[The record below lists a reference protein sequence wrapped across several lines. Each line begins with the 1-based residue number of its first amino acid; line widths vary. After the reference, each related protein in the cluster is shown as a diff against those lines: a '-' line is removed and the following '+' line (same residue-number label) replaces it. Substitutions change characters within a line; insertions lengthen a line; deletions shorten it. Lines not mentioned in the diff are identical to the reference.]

1 MLSKEEGRRVI
12 EQVLEQSRADDVMV
26 TLVASSTTHLRYARN
41 TPSTSG
47 QQSDHVLTVQS
58 TFGKKS
64 ASATV
69 NQLDPATLAEVVSR
83 SEQLAKLAP
92 ENPEQLPG
100 LGGQTYPTVAAY
112 DERLIETGAADI
124 VRGSAL
130 CIERARGLGLS
141 AAGYSEASASAS
153 WLGNR
158 RGLSAH
164 HRATDAAFSQTVRT
178 SSAPGGADAGGSGW
192 GAGVGNSVREI
203 DYASCSRI
211 SIAKA
216 QASTNPRPLAPGK
229 YVTILEPSCVAS
241 LMQMLAFSMNARSA
255 EEGRSYFSE
264 PGGKTKLDQQLFPD
278 SVDLRSD
285 PSSPL
290 APGMPWGDEGLPQT
304 PRTWIDRGRL
314 ASLYCERFWAQKR
327 EREAVPP
334 PSNLLMSGGQGSLD
348 ELIAD
353 TKRGVL
359 ITSLFYIRFVDPRT
373 LLLTGLTRDGVFW
386 IEDGKVS
393 HPVTNFRWNE
403 SPVRVLKNID
413 GMTAAVR
420 AAPRESMATNI
431 SVPALRVKEFELSS
445 TSDAV

>member
-1 MLSKEEGRRVI
+1 
-12 EQVLEQSRADDVMV
+12 
-26 TLVASSTTHLRYARN
+26 
-41 TPSTSG
+41 
-47 QQSDHVLTVQS
+47 
-58 TFGKKS
+58 
-64 ASATV
+64 
-69 NQLDPATLAEVVSR
+69 
-83 SEQLAKLAP
+83 
-92 ENPEQLPG
+92 
-100 LGGQTYPTVAAY
+100 
-112 DERLIETGAADI
+112 
-124 VRGSAL
+124 
-130 CIERARGLGLS
+130 
-141 AAGYSEASASAS
+141 
-153 WLGNR
+153 
-158 RGLSAH
+158 
-164 HRATDAAFSQTVRT
+164 
-178 SSAPGGADAGGSGW
+178 
-192 GAGVGNSVREI
+192 
-203 DYASCSRI
+203 
-211 SIAKA
+211 
-216 QASTNPRPLAPGK
+216 
-229 YVTILEPSCVAS
+229 
-241 LMQMLAFSMNARSA
+241 MQMLAFSMNARSA
-255 EEGRSYFSE
+255 EEGRSYFAE

-278 SVDLRSD
+278 SVSLRSD

-327 EREAVPP
+327 ERQPVPP
-334 PSNLLMSGGQGSLD
+334 PSNLLMSGGRGSLD